1 MVQTPEQKFELITRN
16 LGEVLGADQLKAT
29 LAERDIKLYWG
40 TAPTGRVHIAYFVP
54 MVKLADYLQAGCHVK
69 ILLADIHAFLDNM
82 KAPIELV
89 QARTKYY
96 EQVVK
101 SILRSLGVPLEKLEF
116 VVGSSYELSREFSM
130 DNYKLAA
137 LVTEHDAKKA
147 GSEVVKQVASPA
159 LSGLLYPGMQAL
171 DEEYLGVDA
180 QFGGID
186 QRKIFTFAEKYL
198 PMLGY
203 SKRIHLMNSMV
214 PGLNGSKMSAS
225 DPNSKIDLLDT
236 KKEVQN
242 KIKKAY
248 CELGVVEGNGVLAF
262 AKNVLFPTSE
272 LRTGHAEFVVLRPEQ
287 YGGNTVY
294 TDYASLE
301 SDFAEEK
308 VHPGDLKSSVAA
320 AINTLLDPIREHFES
335 AEMQQLL
342 LEAYPPPAA
351 KPKAVKQKKK
361 HNKRPD
367 AVDAEAKAEAGAEV
381 KAVEEQLANT
391 NLD

>member
-1 MVQTPEQKFELITRN
+1 
-16 LGEVLGADQLKAT
+16 
-29 LAERDIKLYWG
+29 
-40 TAPTGRVHIAYFVP
+40 
-54 MVKLADYLQAGCHVK
+54 
-69 ILLADIHAFLDNM
+69 
-82 KAPIELV
+82 
-89 QARTKYY
+89 
-96 EQVVK
+96 
-101 SILRSLGVPLEKLEF
+101 
-116 VVGSSYELSREFSM
+116 
-130 DNYKLAA
+130 
-137 LVTEHDAKKA
+137 
-147 GSEVVKQVASPA
+147 
-159 LSGLLYPGMQAL
+159 
-171 DEEYLGVDA
+171 
-180 QFGGID
+180 
-186 QRKIFTFAEKYL
+186 
-198 PMLGY
+198 
-203 SKRIHLMNSMV
+203 
-214 PGLNGSKMSAS
+214 
-225 DPNSKIDLLDT
+225 
-236 KKEVQN
+236 
-242 KIKKAY
+242 
-248 CELGVVEGNGVLAF
+248 
-262 AKNVLFPTSE
+262 
-272 LRTGHAEFVVLRPEQ
+272 FVVLRPEQ